1 MSSGIIHVSV
11 MNIRSR
17 SCSAASS
24 RISGILLRM
33 EQVFNNADLIRQ
45 LWRSEE
51 DGVNGVKSV
60 DGDCM
65 GEWSDLWKWFCKA
78 YFYLCGLLE
87 LSVIIKGVD
96 HCECIGLLDAAC
108 RMLMHVRLLKSLLQC
123 LIKERGVVKGDV
135 FQLTLLLW

>member
-51 DGVNGVKSV
+51 DGDNGVKSV
-60 DGDCM
+60 DGDC
-65 GEWSDLWKWFCKA
+65 
-78 YFYLCGLLE
+78 
-87 LSVIIKGVD
+87 SV
-96 HCECIGLLDAAC
+96 
-108 RMLMHVRLLKSLLQC
+108 
-123 LIKERGVVKGDV
+123 
-135 FQLTLLLW
+135 